1 MIPIFEKK
9 LGRMRRTEHL
19 PFLSG
24 RFDMAEETEFW
35 FETLL
40 NKVMSVI
47 IVESSD
53 SNFNIVDF
61 KSQLIL
67 NGMTFVTRKKG
78 RVLAFR
84 CTPAK
89 LFGLSYT
96 TFTKVNISSP
106 QFAEVVDIS
115 NGVLVRNT
123 ELYSSLYR
131 LISHY
136 AVLLAHADITLQK
149 SFVNVRRETGGLIA
163 TSEREK
169 KDIATYLDVTFNG
182 GETPILTAPFRD
194 AVSLSEKPPTSP
206 REIIET
212 RDNII
217 NDFLTEI
224 GVKTSKNKR
233 GNMQTAEVE
242 ADAPKILI
250 SISDIIRN
258 WRIGAEEIENKY
270 GIKLNIYQNP
280 DTDINT
286 YANSSQLER
295 GESE

>member
-1 MIPIFEKK
+1 
-9 LGRMRRTEHL
+9 MRRTEHL

-24 RFDMAEETEFW
+24 QFDMVEETEFW

-47 IVESSD
+47 VVESSD
-53 SNFNIVDF
+53 NNFNTVDF

-67 NGMTFVTRKKG
+67 NGMTFVTKKKG

-84 CTPAK
+84 CNPSK

-96 TFTKVNISSP
+96 AFTKVNISSP
-106 QFAEVVDIS
+106 QFAEVVDVS
-115 NGVLVRNT
+115 TGVLVRNT

-169 KDIATYLDVTFNG
+169 KDISTYLNVTFNG
-182 GETPILTAPFRD
+182 GEMPILTSPFRD
-194 AVSLSEKPPTSP
+194 AVSLSEKPSTSP

-258 WRIGAEEIENKY
+258 WRMGAEEIKDKY
-270 GIKLNIYQNP
+270 GIELNIYQNP

-286 YANSSQLER
+286 YVNSSQPER
-295 GESE
+295 GDFE